1 MIISARENFLWKT
14 LVLMSVLS
22 AVNCFSQNVE
32 EYMPAEMHTGQT
44 PSCYEFRQSS
54 DAGLDNFLKVI
65 VGGGADVVLKLVRS
79 NDDVCIR
86 YVYVRS
92 DDSYSL
98 RNIPAGIYYLKIAYG
113 NDWAVSTTGGGCSA
127 KFLSN
132 NLYQVGTDL
141 LDFNPVKDS
150 EGIQIP
156 SYELILKTISGSS
169 NNEFQAENITEEDF
183 NK

>member
-1 MIISARENFLWKT
+1 MNFSAREYFIRKALFL
-14 LVLMSVLS
+14 MFVLS
-22 AVNCFSQNVE
+22 AVKCFSQDAE
-32 EYMPAEMHTGQT
+32 EYMPVEMQTGQT

-54 DAGLDNFLKVI
+54 DAGLDNFLKVN

-86 YVYVRS
+86 YVYVKS
-92 DDSYSL
+92 DETYSL

-113 NDWAVSTTGGGCSA
+113 NDWAVSKTGGGCSA

-141 LDFNPVKDS
+141 LDFNPVRYS
-150 EGIQIP
+150 EGIQIQ
-156 SYELILKTISGSS
+156 SFELILKTIAGTPG
-169 NNEFQAENITEEDF
+169 NEFQAENITEDEF